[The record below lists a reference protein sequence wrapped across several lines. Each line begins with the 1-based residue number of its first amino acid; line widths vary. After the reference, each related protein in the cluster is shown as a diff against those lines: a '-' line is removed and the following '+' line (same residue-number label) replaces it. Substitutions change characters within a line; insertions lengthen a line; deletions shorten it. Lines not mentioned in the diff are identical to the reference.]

1 MIYEDIEQNK
11 RNTIFLFLFFAA
23 IITGLGYFI
32 GEIYGNYYAGVI
44 IAFFISVF
52 SIYTSYYHSDKI
64 VLSIIGAKEADR
76 KLYPQLYN
84 SVEGLSLAA
93 GINPPPKI
101 YIMPDDTINAL
112 ATGRDPKHSVIA
124 VTEGA
129 LAKLD
134 KFELEGVIAHEM
146 SHIKNYDILISSI
159 AAVLIGM
166 IVILSD
172 FITRNLFRTRMR
184 GRVRGRAGIF
194 FLVFV
199 IIAAIIAPIAARI
212 INFALSRQ
220 REYMADASAALL
232 TRYPQGLINAL
243 EKIKREIYNPD
254 EINRGVQHMYFT
266 TPSYLSDNNLFA
278 THPPIE
284 KRIERL
290 KTMLYKVESYG
301 ETTEIE
307 K

>member
-1 MIYEDIEQNK
+1 MIYEDIEHNK
-11 RNTIFLFLFFAA
+11 RNTIFLFIFFAV
-23 IITGLGYFI
+23 IITGLGYLI

-44 IAFFISVF
+44 IAFFISLF

-64 VLSIIGAKEADR
+64 VLAIIGAEEADR
-76 KLYPQLYN
+76 KFYPQLYN

-93 GINPPPKI
+93 GINPPPKV
-101 YIMPDDTINAL
+101 YIIKEETINAL

-129 LAKLD
+129 LKKLD

-146 SHIKNYDILISSI
+146 SHIKNYDILVSSI

-184 GRVRGRAGIF
+184 SRVRGRAGIF
-194 FLVFV
+194 FILFAV
-199 IIAAIIAPIAARI
+199 IAAIIAPIAARI
-212 INFALSRQ
+212 INFAISRQ
-220 REYMADASAALL
+220 REYLADANSALL
-232 TRYPQGLINAL
+232 TRYPQGLISAL
-243 EKIKREIYNPD
+243 EKIKGEKYNPD
-254 EINRGVQHMYFT
+254 EINRGIQHMYFT
-266 TPSYLSDNNLFA
+266 TPSYLIDNNLFA
-278 THPPIE
+278 THPPVE

-301 ETTEIE
+301 ESKEV
-307 K
+307 